1 MERPLGGSAVAGF
14 DPVTGLAP
22 SREASGDGRV
32 RAFDL
37 ARGLAVAFMILV
49 HVLFHWGRPETWS
62 TPVGNVISFLGGP
75 LAMPV
80 FMFLMGAS
88 LAFSSRSGFGSL
100 AARGLW
106 LVWLGYLLNIL
117 RGTLPA
123 TLATEVGIVS
133 QAEIEPFTPWWL
145 LSTVDVHHMAGLS
158 LIAIALLRLGPKPGW
173 SWVALGAAIVVVTP
187 LVRGLSFGTPL
198 LDGPLTPV
206 LGDAPNVYYALLPW
220 VVYPLVG
227 AVFGAYLARASDR
240 ITTFRLAAAIGVA
253 LSAVG
258 GAWILVDPPGFDIN
272 TYWRQPAQMVVGIMG
287 VVFVWAWLCDVVTR
301 WIPANRAFEVVYGWS
316 GRVIAMY
323 FAHWLIVTWTIG
335 LIGFRSL
342 SLEAVLVGMAVA
354 VALTAYVSR
363 PRPRLAALAWIHA
376 PWTMLGR
383 RPEAAADRLTGPR
396 PARP

>member
-1 MERPLGGSAVAGF
+1 MERAGVRVAAGF

-22 SREASGDGRV
+22 SREAVGAGRV

-37 ARGLAVAFMILV
+37 ARGLAVVFMILV

-62 TPVGNVISFLGGP
+62 TLIGTVVSFLGGP

-88 LAFSSRSGFGSL
+88 LAFSSRSSFSSL
-100 AARGLW
+100 ALRGLW

-123 TLATEVGIVS
+123 TLAMEVGIVT
-133 QAEIEPFTPWWL
+133 QGQIDPFTPWWL

-158 LIAIALLRLGPKPGW
+158 LLTIALLRLGSKPSW
-173 SWVALGAAIVVVTP
+173 TWVALGVAVVAVTP

-198 LDGPLTPV
+198 LDAPLTPV
-206 LGDAPNVYYALLPW
+206 WGDAPNVYYALMPW

-227 AVFGAYLARASDR
+227 AVFGMYVARARDR
-240 ITTFRLAAAIGVA
+240 VATFRRAGA
-253 LSAVG
+253 LGAVLCAVG

-287 VVFVWAWLCDVVTR
+287 VVFLWAWLCEVVTR
-301 WIPANRAFEVVYGWS
+301 RVPANRAFDVVYGWS

-323 FAHWLIVTWTIG
+323 FAHWLIVTWSIG

-342 SLEAVLVGMAVA
+342 SLEAVLVGMVVA

-363 PRPRLAALAWIHA
+363 PRPRLAALAWVHA
-376 PWTMLGR
+376 PWAAWAHR
-383 RPEAAADRLTGPR
+383 RHLAERVVVPDAERA
-396 PARP
+396 

>member
-1 MERPLGGSAVAGF
+1 MGGRATPGPASRL

-22 SREASGDGRV
+22 SRDAAGAGRV
-32 RAFDL
+32 LAFDL
-37 ARGLAVAFMILV
+37 ARGLAVVFMILV
-49 HVLFHWGRPETWS
+49 HVLFHWGTPGTWS
-62 TPVGNVISFLGGP
+62 TPVGSVVSFLGGP

-88 LAFSSRSGFGSL
+88 LAFSSRSSFSSL
-100 AARGLW
+100 VARGLW

-123 TLATEVGIVS
+123 TLAMQVGIVT

-145 LSTVDVHHMAGLS
+145 LSTVDVHHMAGLA
-158 LIAIALLRLGPKPGW
+158 LISIALLRLGSKPGW
-173 SWVALGAAIVVVTP
+173 PWVALGAAVVVATP

-206 LGDAPNVYYALLPW
+206 WGDAPNVYYALLPW

-227 AVFGAYLARASDR
+227 AVFGVAVARASDR
-240 ITTFRLAAAIGVA
+240 VATFRWAALIGAA
-253 LSAVG
+253 LCVVG
-258 GAWILVDPPGFDIN
+258 GAWILVDPPGFDVS

-287 VVFVWAWLCDVVTR
+287 IVFVWAWLCDVVTR
-301 WIPANRAFEVVYGWS
+301 RVPANRAFEVVYGWS

-363 PRPRLAALAWIHA
+363 PRPQLAFLGWIHA
-376 PWTMLGR
+376 PWTMLAR
-383 RPEAAADRLTGPR
+383 RPGAAPTA
-396 PARP
+396 